1 MKITEVTTY
10 SVHTT
15 QFRNFNFVRIDTDE
29 GVHGVGELFCIGA
42 DKATAEMVKYVSE
55 WVVGMDPLD
64 RERIQKR
71 ILNYS
76 RFPGGSILYTAA
88 SAIDLALWDI
98 AGKIA
103 NLPVYKMV
111 GAVRDRVPVY
121 CHTMGKDS
129 KAALEM
135 LQPKIEKYGYKACK
149 VGVKGLGYFPNG
161 SAEARLVEMFEGMRN
176 ALGPDFEI
184 GIDMQSKIYEPRE
197 GRRVANLIEP
207 YRPFFVE
214 EPIRPDNLE
223 AWTEMAQGLNV
234 PLATGEQISISL
246 LAMAL
251 NELGCH
257 AISLTGWQAGF
268 RTDRAYT
275 KARIT
280 RLETERI
287 SSELERNRVV
297 VVAGFQGL
305 NKMDDITTLG
315 RGGSDTSAVAIAAA
329 LHADR
334 CQIFTDVEGV
344 YTADPRKVRN
354 TRKLDEITFDE
365 MLELAS
371 LGAQVLNNRSVEL
384 AKKYNVELEVLS
396 SLNPVPGTVV
406 KEVTKDMEGMLIKGV
421 AKDTDVAVITILNVP
436 DEPGMSF
443 KIFGL
448 LAQKNINVDIIL
460 QSTGRDGKKDISFT
474 CSEGEADLAMRVL
487 KESAHFN
494 DVSVDTTCAKVS
506 IVGAGMQSHSGVAS
520 KMFEALSNNNIN
532 IKMISTSEIKI
543 SCIINR
549 DDADKA
555 VSAIHDMLFD

>member
-1 MKITEVTTY
+1 MALIV
-10 SVHTT
+10 
-15 QFRNFNFVRIDTDE
+15 
-29 GVHGVGELFCIGA
+29 
-42 DKATAEMVKYVSE
+42 
-55 WVVGMDPLD
+55 
-64 RERIQKR
+64 QK
-71 ILNYS
+71 
-76 RFPGGSILYTAA
+76 FGGS
-88 SAIDLALWDI
+88 SVKD
-98 AGKIA
+98 
-103 NLPVYKMV
+103 
-111 GAVRDRVPVY
+111 RDRIFNVARIVANT
-121 CHTMGKDS
+121 HNAGNDVVVVVSAQGDTTDDLIA
-129 KAALEM
+129 KAAEISHDPSAREM
-135 LQPKIEKYGYKACK
+135 
-149 VGVKGLGYFPNG
+149 
-161 SAEARLVEMFEGMRN
+161 
-176 ALGPDFEI
+176 
-184 GIDMQSKIYEPRE
+184 DM
-197 GRRVANLIEP
+197 L
-207 YRPFFVE
+207 
-214 EPIRPDNLE
+214 
-223 AWTEMAQGLNV
+223 
-234 PLATGEQISISL
+234 LATGEQISISL
-246 LAMAL
+246 LSMAL
-251 NELGCH
+251 NEIGCH

-305 NKMDDITTLG
+305 NKLDDITTLG

-354 TRKLDEITFDE
+354 TRKLQEITFDE

-406 KEVTKDMEGMLIKGV
+406 KEVAKMEGMLIKGV

-436 DEPGMSF
+436 DEPGTSF

-460 QSTGRDGKKDISFT
+460 QTTGRDGKKDMSFT
-474 CSEGEADLAMRVL
+474 VPLGDAENAVSAL
-487 KESAHFN
+487 KNATSRIGGG
-494 DVSVDTTCAKVS
+494 DITVDKTCAKVS

-520 KMFEALSNNNIN
+520 TMFEALFNQNIN

-543 SCIINR
+543 SVII
-549 DDADKA
+549 DEADADKA
-555 VSAIHDMLFD
+555 VAAIHDAFIN

>member
-1 MKITEVTTY
+1 MALIV
-10 SVHTT
+10 
-15 QFRNFNFVRIDTDE
+15 
-29 GVHGVGELFCIGA
+29 
-42 DKATAEMVKYVSE
+42 
-55 WVVGMDPLD
+55 
-64 RERIQKR
+64 QK
-71 ILNYS
+71 
-76 RFPGGSILYTAA
+76 FGGS
-88 SAIDLALWDI
+88 SVKD
-98 AGKIA
+98 
-103 NLPVYKMV
+103 
-111 GAVRDRVPVY
+111 RDRIFNVARIVANT
-121 CHTMGKDS
+121 HNAGNDVVVVVSAQGDTTDDLIA
-129 KAALEM
+129 KAAEISHDPSAREM
-135 LQPKIEKYGYKACK
+135 
-149 VGVKGLGYFPNG
+149 
-161 SAEARLVEMFEGMRN
+161 
-176 ALGPDFEI
+176 
-184 GIDMQSKIYEPRE
+184 DM
-197 GRRVANLIEP
+197 L
-207 YRPFFVE
+207 
-214 EPIRPDNLE
+214 
-223 AWTEMAQGLNV
+223 
-234 PLATGEQISISL
+234 LATGEQISISL

-251 NELGCH
+251 NEIGCH

-305 NKMDDITTLG
+305 NKLDDITTLG

-354 TRKLDEITFDE
+354 TRKLQEITFDE

-406 KEVTKDMEGMLIKGV
+406 KEVAKMEGMLIKGV

-436 DEPGMSF
+436 DEPGTSF

-474 CSEGEADLAMRVL
+474 CAQGEAETALRAL
-487 KESAHFN
+487 KDSAHYT

-543 SCIINR
+543 SCIIDRN
-549 DDADKA
+549 DADKA